1 MTIFVDHPVRVR
13 VPASSANL
21 GPGFDTAGLCLSL
34 YDEVEVEVADRG
46 LRLVVQGEGFRSLAR
61 LGSDHL
67 VVSTLYRTLD
77 LLGGRPPGLSVVCV
91 NGIPQ
96 SRGLGSSSAAIV
108 AGVLAARSLVVDGS
122 ARLDDDAVLA
132 LADRVEGH
140 ADNVAACLLGGFT
153 LAWHEPA
160 VRQEAGPAGAH
171 EPGVRAVRR
180 DAHPDLLPVVFV
192 PFQRSSTK
200 QVRGLLPAQVPHADA
215 AANAARAA
223 LLALAVTV
231 APELLFAATEDR
243 LHQAYRAPAM
253 PGTAALVGDLRAR
266 GIAACVSGAG
276 PTVLALTLRDQVDAA
291 LAVAGPGWA
300 GSALPVDQVGAAA
313 LP

>member
-1 MTIFVDHPVRVR
+1 MTRFVDGLVRVR
-13 VPASSANL
+13 VPATSANL

-34 YDEVEVEVADRG
+34 YDEVEVSVADRG

-67 VVSTLYRTLD
+67 VVSTIHRTLD

-108 AGVLAARSLVVDGS
+108 AGVLAARALVVDG
-122 ARLDDDAVLA
+122 AEKLDDAAVLV
-132 LADRVEGH
+132 LADELEGH

-153 LAWHEPA
+153 LAWHE
-160 VRQEAGPAGAH
+160 
-171 EPGVRAVRR
+171 EPGRRVRAVRR

-192 PFQRSSTK
+192 PSQRSSTK
-200 QVRGLLPAQVPHADA
+200 QVRGLLPLQVPHVDA

-223 LLALAVTV
+223 LLALAVTA
-231 APELLFAATEDR
+231 APQLLCAATEDR
-243 LHQAYRAPAM
+243 LHQPYRAAAM
-253 PGTAALVGDLRAR
+253 PATAALVAELRAR
-266 GIAACVSGAG
+266 GLPACVSGAG

-291 LAVAGPGWA
+291 VAAAGPGWA
-300 GSALPVDQVGAAA
+300 PSVLEVDQHGAVL

>member
-1 MTIFVDHPVRVR
+1 MTRFVDTPVRVR

-67 VVSTLYRTLD
+67 VVATIYRTLD

-108 AGVLAARSLVVDGS
+108 AGVLAARALVVDG
-122 ARLDDDAVLA
+122 AERLDDAAVLV
-132 LADRVEGH
+132 LADRLEGH

-153 LAWHEPA
+153 LAWHEASGGHDGAP
-160 VRQEAGPAGAH
+160 GP

-180 DAHPDLLPVVFV
+180 DVHPDLLPVVFV
-192 PFQRSSTK
+192 PSQRPSTK
-200 QVRGLLPAQVPHADA
+200 HVRGLLPTQVPHADA

-223 LLALAVTV
+223 LLGMAMTV
-231 APELLFAATEDR
+231 APELLCAATEDR
-243 LHQAYRAPAM
+243 LHQDYRAAAM
-253 PGTAALVGDLRAR
+253 PATAALVGDLRRR
-266 GIAACVSGAG
+266 GFAACVSGAG
-276 PTVLALTLRDQVDAA
+276 PSVLALTLRDQAEAA
-291 LAVAGPGWA
+291 LAVAGAGWA
-300 GSALPVDQVGAAA
+300 GTVLPVDQVGAV
-313 LP
+313 LLS

>member
-1 MTIFVDHPVRVR
+1 MTYFVDHPVRVR

-67 VVSTLYRTLD
+67 VVATINRTLD

-91 NGIPQ
+91 NSIPQ

-108 AGVLAARSLVVDGS
+108 AGVLAARALVVDG
-122 ARLDDDAVLA
+122 AERLDDAAVLA
-132 LADRVEGH
+132 LADQIEGH

-153 LAWHEPA
+153 LAWHDTA
-160 VRQEAGPAGAH
+160 AGHGPV
-171 EPGVRAVRR
+171 VRAVRR
-180 DAHPDLLPVVFV
+180 DTHPELLPVVFV
-192 PFQRSSTK
+192 PSQRSSTK
-200 QVRGLLPAQVPHADA
+200 HVRGLLPVQVPHADA
-215 AANAARAA
+215 ASNAARAA

-231 APELLFAATEDR
+231 APDLLCAATEDR
-243 LHQAYRAPAM
+243 LHQAYRASAM
-253 PGTAALVGDLRAR
+253 PATAALVDDLRRR
-266 GIAACVSGAG
+266 GIAAGVSGAG
-276 PTVLALTLRDQVDAA
+276 PSVLALTLRDQADAA
-291 LAVAGPGWA
+291 LAAAGTGWA
-300 GSALPVDQVGAAA
+300 GSVLPVDQVGAV
-313 LP
+313 LLS